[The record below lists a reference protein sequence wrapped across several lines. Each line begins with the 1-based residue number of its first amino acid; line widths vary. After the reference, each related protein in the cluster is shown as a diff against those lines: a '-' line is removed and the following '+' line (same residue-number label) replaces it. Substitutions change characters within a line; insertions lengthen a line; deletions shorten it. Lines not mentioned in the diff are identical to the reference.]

1 MIYIRMIEPMSAS
14 IAFYLISKGTVSIKR
29 DNRLLNKNPFYIKKK
44 ICKLLTKNRE
54 ELVNSILDETNDL
67 FMESFNYIHIK
78 YFNPSIFVMI
88 YLMLFVI
95 ALIV

>member
-1 MIYIRMIEPMSAS
+1 MIEPMSAS
-14 IAFYLISKGTVSIKR
+14 IVFYLISKGTTTIKR

-44 ICKLLTKNRE
+44 MCKLLTKNKE
-54 ELVNSILDETNDL
+54 EIINLIIDETNDL

-88 YLMLFVI
+88 YLMLFII
-95 ALIV
+95 AIVL